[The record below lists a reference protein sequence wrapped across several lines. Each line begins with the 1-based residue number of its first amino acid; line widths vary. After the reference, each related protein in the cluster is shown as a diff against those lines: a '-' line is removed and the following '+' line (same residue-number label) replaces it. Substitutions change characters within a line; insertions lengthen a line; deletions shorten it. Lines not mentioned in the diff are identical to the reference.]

1 MWPAFADFE
10 SQERETS
17 ATMTR
22 RIRLLTALLA
32 PTLVLLAAAPRIGQ
46 AQEVEYLGT
55 NRDWHAFQYVENGN
69 RVCYMASRPL
79 EEEGDYTVR
88 GDVFVLVTH
97 RPAENSRDVVS
108 FIAGYSFASDRE
120 VSVTIGGDT
129 FRLFTE
135 DDTAWARDEA
145 TDRRLIQAM
154 RRGAD
159 MVVRGTSARGTLTTD
174 TYSLFGFSATY
185 SQIGEACGIS

>member
-1 MWPAFADFE
+1 
-10 SQERETS
+10 
-17 ATMTR
+17 MTP
-22 RIRLLTALLA
+22 RIQTLVALLISA
-32 PTLVLLAAAPRIGQ
+32 LLLLAAPPRAGL

-55 NRDWHAFQYVENGN
+55 NRDWHAFQYTENGN

-79 EEEGDYTVR
+79 QEQGDYTQR

-97 RPAENSRDVVS
+97 RPAETSRDVVS
-108 FIAGYSFASDRE
+108 FIAGYTYEEGGE
-120 VSVTIGGDT
+120 VTVTIGGNT

-145 TDRRLIQAM
+145 TDRRMVQAM

-174 TYSLFGFSATY
+174 TYSLFGFTATY
-185 SQIGEACGIS
+185 NEITSACGLT